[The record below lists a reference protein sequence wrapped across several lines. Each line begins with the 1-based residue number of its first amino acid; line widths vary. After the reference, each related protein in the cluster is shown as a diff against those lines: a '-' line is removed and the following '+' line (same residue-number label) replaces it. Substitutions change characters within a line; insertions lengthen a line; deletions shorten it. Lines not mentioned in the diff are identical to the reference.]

1 MFRHSPCPTNHASR
15 CGVQRNTRWA
25 CVHGI
30 CLPLTP
36 ARPHELAWAKKK
48 SSVSVFRGVGRGGAG
63 ARRHGR
69 LGLSRTRARAPATNR
84 HARTQ
89 MRVGRGM
96 PAGRPRKTGGEKGP
110 SPFFFPFAGLPSPST
125 RTHTCNKAPCRAGRA
140 DRSTPVL
147 AAGTGARRAVQAM
160 VAAGMFWT
168 EMECGNGVGGAR
180 VARWMASLSLFPP
193 SRLPRGARAR
203 SPRPHTH
210 TSTTSTSSAHHLPL
224 ARRRPFFSLSFPCLP
239 AQCRAPPP
247 RSSTFLARPARRPSG
262 RRSGRPT
269 CSACSS
275 GRVSG
280 WGGVGRRGLLGL
292 GARARLLSSF
302 ARRSDGGGGAGA
314 DEADCHGRR
323 PPRHSPCHN

>member
-1 MFRHSPCPTNHASR
+1 MFRPSPCPTNHASR
-15 CGVQRNTRWA
+15 CGIQRTTRWA

-36 ARPHELAWAKKK
+36 ARPHEQAWAKKK

-69 LGLSRTRARAPATNR
+69 LGLSRTRARASATNR

-125 RTHTCNKAPCRAGRA
+125 RTHTCNKAPCWAGRA

-147 AAGTGARRAVQAM
+147 GAGTGARRAVQAM

-168 EMECGNGVGGAR
+168 EMECRNGVGSAR
-180 VARWMASLSLFPP
+180 VARWMASLSLFFSPVPPP
-193 SRLPRGARAR
+193 SRHPGSLPTTT
-203 SPRPHTH
+203 HTH
-210 TSTTSTSSAHHLPL
+210 TH
-224 ARRRPFFSLSFPCLP
+224 
-239 AQCRAPPP
+239 
-247 RSSTFLARPARRPSG
+247 
-262 RRSGRPT
+262 
-269 CSACSS
+269 
-275 GRVSG
+275 
-280 WGGVGRRGLLGL
+280 
-292 GARARLLSSF
+292 
-302 ARRSDGGGGAGA
+302 
-314 DEADCHGRR
+314 
-323 PPRHSPCHN
+323 